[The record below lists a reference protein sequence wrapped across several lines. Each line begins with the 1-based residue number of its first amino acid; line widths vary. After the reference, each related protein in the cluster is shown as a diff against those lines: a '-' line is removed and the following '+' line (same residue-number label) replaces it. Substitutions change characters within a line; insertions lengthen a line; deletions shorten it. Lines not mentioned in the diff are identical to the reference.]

1 MSTLSPSSPAAI
13 GRPATSPCP
22 SCGGTA
28 GIVFYEVHHVP
39 TQSGILWPTAEAARQ
54 APTTDIRLTFCPHC
68 HYMGNEA
75 YEAAKVTHA
84 RNDFS
89 LEFSPSFRA
98 FTRGLA
104 QQLINDY
111 DLHGARVLD
120 IGCGN
125 GDFVRTL
132 CELGAGSGT
141 GIDPGYAPP
150 ASLTPAAQAVDA
162 TFIADYYDER
172 YADLLADL
180 VSCRHMLN
188 VLADPRAFVQQ
199 LRRNLGQQRPLV
211 YVEVPNAL
219 YDIGEKVVW
228 NIVNEH
234 RSWFSPASLRW
245 LFESTGF
252 EVLAVAP
259 CWHGEYLGLVARPA
273 PVPATPPP
281 AVHDAATPAA
291 VRGFWE
297 EGQRI
302 VAQWQGVV
310 DELTRR
316 QARVVAWGA
325 GSRAIAFLHTYPGLH
340 PLLQAVVD
348 INPSRQGQFMPGTA
362 HPVVAPEEAVELA
375 PNVLLVTNPT
385 YAQEIKV
392 QAHAIGLM
400 VGVLSAGLELA
411 TGILSDFLVL

>member
-1 MSTLSPSSPAAI
+1 MNTLLPAAPAI
-13 GRPATSPCP
+13 GRPATFPCP
-22 SCGGTA
+22 VCGSTA
-28 GIVFYEVHHVP
+28 GTVFYEVHHVP
-39 TQSGILWPTAEAARQ
+39 TQSGILWPTAEAARR

-98 FTRGLA
+98 FTRALA
-104 QQLINDY
+104 QQLLDDY
-111 DLHGARVLD
+111 DLRGARVLD

-132 CELGAGSGT
+132 CELGAASGT

-150 ASLTPAAQAVDA
+150 AGLAPAAPAGEA
-162 TFIADYYDER
+162 TFLADYYDAR
-172 YADLLADL
+172 YADLPVDL

-188 VLADPRAFVQQ
+188 VIADPRAFVQL
-199 LRRNLGQQRPLV
+199 LRRNLGTQRPLV

-219 YDIGEKVVW
+219 YDIGEKVIW

-252 EVLAVAP
+252 EVLAVVP
-259 CWHGEYLGLVARPA
+259 CWHGEYLGLVARPVD
-273 PVPATPPP
+273 VPATPPP
-281 AVHDAATPAA
+281 AVRDAATPAA
-291 VRGFWE
+291 VRGFWA
-297 EGQRI
+297 EGQRL
-302 VAQWQGVV
+302 VAQWQVVV
-310 DELTRR
+310 DDLAHRH
-316 QARVVAWGA
+316 ARVVAWGA
-325 GSRAIAFLHTYPGLH
+325 GSRAIAFVNTYPALH

-348 INPSRQGQFMPGTA
+348 INPQRQGQFMPGTA
-362 HPVVAPEEAVELA
+362 HPVIAPEAAVALA
-375 PNVLLVTNPT
+375 PDVLLVTNPT
-385 YAQEIKV
+385 YAQEIRV
-392 QAHAIGLM
+392 QAHALGLL
-400 VGVLSAGLELA
+400 VGLLGAGAELA
-411 TGILSDFLVL
+411 TGLLSDFIVL

>member
-1 MSTLSPSSPAAI
+1 M
-13 GRPATSPCP
+13 
-22 SCGGTA
+22 
-28 GIVFYEVHHVP
+28 
-39 TQSGILWPTAEAARQ
+39 
-54 APTTDIRLTFCPHC
+54 TDICLTFCPYC

-75 YEAAKVTHA
+75 YEAAKITHT

-98 FTRGLA
+98 FSRGLA
-104 QQLINDY
+104 QQLLDDY

-125 GDFVRTL
+125 GDFLRTL
-132 CELGAGSGT
+132 CELGAHSGT
-141 GIDPGYAPP
+141 GIDPGYSPP
-150 ASLTPAAQAVDA
+150 ASLTPAAAAVEA
-162 TFIADYYDER
+162 TFITDYYGPR
-172 YADLLADL
+172 YASLPVDL

-188 VLADPRAFVQQ
+188 VIEDPRGFVQL
-199 LRRNLGQQRPLV
+199 LRQNLGEQRPLV

-259 CWHGEYLGLVARPA
+259 CWHNEYLGLVARPTA
-273 PVPATPPP
+273 LPASPPPPVDDPATPT
-281 AVHDAATPAA
+281 AVQ
-291 VRGFWE
+291 GFWE

-302 VAQWQGVV
+302 VAQWGAVV
-310 DELTRR
+310 DGLAERN
-316 QARVVAWGA
+316 ARVVAWGA
-325 GSRAIAFLHTYPGLH
+325 GSRAISFINTYPRLH
-340 PLLQAVVD
+340 PLLRAVVD
-348 INPSRQGQFMPGTA
+348 INPQRQGQFMPGTA
-362 HPVVAPEEAVELA
+362 HPVVPAEAAVKLD

-385 YAQEIKV
+385 YASEIKA
-392 QAHAIGLM
+392 QAQALGL
-400 VGVLSAGLELA
+400 VAGLVGIGMELA
-411 TGILSDFLVL
+411 TSAFCDFLVL